1 MDWVQTFLVAL
12 SMSADA
18 MTVNATNGLREE
30 NISKWKLLF
39 ASFLFGVFQFVMP
52 VIGYFIGYSFREQ
65 LETAIPWIGF
75 ALLMLLGI
83 KCIVDWI
90 KEFRHRNDPKEEGE
104 ENKGKKITFVNLIVE
119 AIATSIDALCIGFVY
134 LSYEIPDAL
143 LVFGI
148 IGITTMVLS
157 FITGLL
163 GKLIGK
169 KLSKWANLISGLVFI
184 AVGIK
189 ILVEGLL

>member
-1 MDWVQTFLVAL
+1 
-12 SMSADA
+12 MSADA
-18 MTVNATNGLREE
+18 MTVNATNGLRET

-39 ASFLFGVFQFVMP
+39 AAFLFGVFQFVMP

-65 LETAIPWIGF
+65 PEAAIPWIGF

-90 KEFRHRNDPKEEGE
+90 REFRHRNDEKAEEDG
-104 ENKGKKITFVNLIVE
+104 KPKKITFGNLFVQ

-134 LSYEIPDAL
+134 LDYEIAEAM

-148 IGITTMVLS
+148 IGLTTFVLS
-157 FITGLL
+157 LITGFL

-169 KLSKWANLISGLVFI
+169 PLSKWANLISGLVFI
-184 AVGIK
+184 GVGIK
-189 ILVEGLL
+189 ILVEGLI